1 MSSDDEP
8 TLDHKHNPTV
18 NPSHFPSTASHAIS
32 VEPIPNWWT
41 FSSKNRPWRKDLLP
55 SRINGEGASRP
66 SGEARGRQW
75 SSRLGQQETADQ
87 EIQDETLRLE
97 LPPPPPAAPY
107 TIAQVQT
114 PGWDTPWS
122 PSGPKYSGTTQQTPR
137 QLHKEASF
145 YTNQD
150 ASSNRPGTSSSRK
163 SKKKAFRKFI
173 LNNTYV
179 PLVRLSEA
187 RAAYGFLTTN
197 NSCFA

>member
-1 MSSDDEP
+1 
-8 TLDHKHNPTV
+8 
-18 NPSHFPSTASHAIS
+18 
-32 VEPIPNWWT
+32 
-41 FSSKNRPWRKDLLP
+41 
-55 SRINGEGASRP
+55 
-66 SGEARGRQW
+66 
-75 SSRLGQQETADQ
+75 
-87 EIQDETLRLE
+87 
-97 LPPPPPAAPY
+97 
-107 TIAQVQT
+107 VQT